1 VIGYRYSDKHT
12 AIHRLNPWCKLA
24 WITSVFI
31 LALLFNNPL
40 YLLLLFL
47 STLPLVLAARVWK
60 EWVSFMKF
68 FLVLCL
74 LIIVMNALASNQG
87 SHVLY
92 QIPFEIPL
100 IGAPRIT
107 SEAMICGAG
116 NSLRLLAI
124 ISAFT
129 MLTFTIHPD
138 DLMLMLMKA
147 KLPYKSVMVTS
158 LSTKFVPA
166 LINDA
171 QCIADVQKS
180 RGLEFEKG
188 GRVQKAKNYIM
199 SIAIPLLSN
208 SLDRATQAAEAME
221 SRAFGSGKNRT
232 FYKELTMTR
241 LDVVALAFA
250 LAPAVLGI
258 SMRCSGQG
266 GYEYYPVLQE
276 ISFTELEAIMLI
288 SLLLLLNMVFILAHL
303 KRRFDL
309 DQDR

>member
-24 WITSVFI
+24 WIASVFM
-31 LALLFNNPL
+31 LALLFSNPV

-60 EWVSFMKF
+60 EWVSLMKF
-68 FLVLCL
+68 FLLLCL
-74 LIIVMNALASNQG
+74 LIIVINALASNQG

-92 QIPFEIPL
+92 QIPFAIPL
-100 IGAPRIT
+100 VGAARIT
-107 SEAMICGAG
+107 LEAIICGAG
-116 NSLRLLAI
+116 NSLRLIAI

-129 MLTFTIHPD
+129 ILTFTIHPD

-188 GRVQKAKNYIM
+188 GRVQKAKNYVM

-208 SLDRATQAAEAME
+208 SLDRGVQVAEAME

-232 FYKELTMTR
+232 FYKELTMSR
-241 LDVVALAFA
+241 LDVVTLAFA
-250 LAPAVLGI
+250 FSPAVVGI
-258 SMRCSGQG
+258 GMRCLGQG
-266 GYEYYPVLQE
+266 GYEYYPVLQG
-276 ISFTELEAIMLI
+276 ISFTQLEAIMLGG
-288 SLLLLLNMVFILAHL
+288 LVLLLNMVFLLASL
-303 KRRFDL
+303 KRKVDL
-309 DQDR
+309 D